1 MGNNHDN
8 NNKSMKQ
15 ATTMNTHSW
24 HARIEICYND
34 CSWKNSGEKLFIC
47 SRKKKEMYTQ
57 CHVTLELNRQVAAK
71 NSHSNL
77 KLLLSQGL
85 IDSMRMFPPFLANFS
100 RTSMLLIAI
109 FQKKKTRRKESM
121 GLLRGKLQGRKSLQ
135 GIPGMYRC
143 ISNGAQLIQKQSLL
157 IIHNEIREG
166 KEEEE
171 EKIKAQFGANCVQNK
186 QHLLNHMESNPRIVC
201 MPRSER
207 ERDIEG
213 IVLIF
218 SQLLCLLLLRWR
230 PRPILFAM
238 EIQLNKPKWIHQ
250 NCVAQPTLYPGCQDT
265 IFSLIHVHMSIIT
278 EMAYKKIWSGSG
290 GSSSKQTD
298 FFLKRNEPAV
308 FHRVLCFVF
317 TRIYTKQVCTIKLN
331 NFFCVFWRVIL

>member
-1 MGNNHDN
+1 
-8 NNKSMKQ
+8 
-15 ATTMNTHSW
+15 
-24 HARIEICYND
+24 
-34 CSWKNSGEKLFIC
+34 
-47 SRKKKEMYTQ
+47 
-57 CHVTLELNRQVAAK
+57 
-71 NSHSNL
+71 
-77 KLLLSQGL
+77 
-85 IDSMRMFPPFLANFS
+85 
-100 RTSMLLIAI
+100 
-109 FQKKKTRRKESM
+109 M

-201 MPRSER
+201 MPRCER

-218 SQLLCLLLLRWR
+218 SQLLCLLYGTLLRWR

-238 EIQLNKPKWIHQ
+238 EIQLNKHKWIHQ
-250 NCVAQPTLYPGCQDT
+250 NCVAQPTLYPGCQAT

-298 FFLKRNEPAV
+298 FSPKEMSLLCSIV
-308 FHRVLCFVF
+308 FCALYSHESIRS
-317 TRIYTKQVCTIKLN
+317 K
-331 NFFCVFWRVIL
+331 CVQSN